1 MSAPVG
7 RNTRVATSSGLAGG
21 GSGPGSPPASTGKL
35 PASPWERSL
44 FGGFS
49 PVARNQPRSEAE
61 RGAFVIQ
68 VVGGRTT
75 RTGCGSWGRSA
86 SRASGSTG
94 LLAAARGATSG
105 RSTRRGWTRRGSR
118 GGVQTVCTAVEG
130 PARSILSA
138 ASRDSGRRRLVRYGP
153 RDLPLVA
160 KKGWRPR
167 WQWQE
172 GDARAVRDWWSM
184 ALKRVGTGGAS
195 PTLCGLF

>member
-75 RTGCGSWGRSA
+75 RTGC
-86 SRASGSTG
+86 
-94 LLAAARGATSG
+94 ATPTMS
-105 RSTRRGWTRRGSR
+105 
-118 GGVQTVCTAVEG
+118 VFTVRVDEAKVGEAECT
-130 PARSILSA
+130 LSA
-138 ASRDSGRRRLVRYGP
+138 RKGGGDERAPSQTIGDDASNLQKAKGVIGARPSLPVQQRLDRR
-153 RDLPLVA
+153 A
-160 KKGWRPR
+160 
-167 WQWQE
+167 
-172 GDARAVRDWWSM
+172 
-184 ALKRVGTGGAS
+184 
-195 PTLCGLF
+195 